1 MSSPSTTSAG
11 RASSGPREGKGA
23 IKWTRYSRSNPC
35 RARRLSADGDHG
47 RYRSIGRKDRQEPKG
62 SFPGQAI
69 ASRSGPSG
77 SVRPRNPKSLCRRRS
92 SASRD
97 HAAGAWRRLR
107 PRIPR
112 DGQILTAEKAR
123 QAHDARSGPCARRPH
138 LHQPLGARRQSFLQT
153 YLVRP
158 KSFWTKRESAPD
170 GDDPK
175 TEDRIPAYDGEKAL
189 QEIAATRLLLVSA
202 IASAVTPIVRIV
214 AAISFRVGRFASLI
228 RTPRIAAW

>member
-1 MSSPSTTSAG
+1 
-11 RASSGPREGKGA
+11 
-23 IKWTRYSRSNPC
+23 
-35 RARRLSADGDHG
+35 L
-47 RYRSIGRKDRQEPKG
+47 
-62 SFPGQAI
+62 
-69 ASRSGPSG
+69 
-77 SVRPRNPKSLCRRRS
+77 
-92 SASRD
+92 
-97 HAAGAWRRLR
+97 
-107 PRIPR
+107 
-112 DGQILTAEKAR
+112 ILTASSP
-123 QAHDARSGPCARRPH
+123 D
-138 LHQPLGARRQSFLQT
+138 FLST
-153 YLVRP
+153 RP